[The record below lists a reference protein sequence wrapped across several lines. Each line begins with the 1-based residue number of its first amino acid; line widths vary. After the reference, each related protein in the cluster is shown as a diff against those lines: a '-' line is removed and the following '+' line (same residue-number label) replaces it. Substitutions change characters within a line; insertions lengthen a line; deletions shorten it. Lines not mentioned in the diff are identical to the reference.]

1 MHFFREID
9 FIVIFVISKSNQ
21 YIELHTMDK
30 ILNFG
35 AMLGAILILTFGI
48 LPYIAFSIFII
59 ICDGLFSNIVT
70 KKSQKN
76 QIPKHE
82 DEINDETGQSE
93 MKIHQKLK
101 KTVQFNDEIDMRNF
115 TLPEEEQPMIENDAP
130 MKKKI
135 IRKHKNPPGEEFVDD
150 FDDANVELEMDLKYL
165 YPVFQKNLPPKPNDS
180 YDEED
185 SADLLDTT
193 ENLAKLDGSD

>member
-1 MHFFREID
+1 
-9 FIVIFVISKSNQ
+9 
-21 YIELHTMDK
+21 MDK

-35 AMLGAILILTFGI
+35 AILGAILILTYGI
-48 LPYIAFSIFII
+48 LPCIAFSIFFLVSIY
-59 ICDGLFSNIVT
+59 GLFSNIVT
-70 KKSQKN
+70 AKKSQKN

-115 TLPEEEQPMIENDAP
+115 TLPEEEESMIENDAP